1 MSLKHRLA
9 KIEKSIPD
17 VDKVHFLGWADC
29 EWKEAEGLV
38 RSENESKEEF
48 FERVQSTTDK
58 KWIWCD

>member
-9 KIEKSIPD
+9 KIEKSLPD

-29 EWKEAEGLV
+29 KWKEAEGLI
-38 RSENESKEEF
+38 RAEDESKEEF
-48 FERVQSTTDK
+48 FERVKSITDK